1 MQKIVKRA
9 GLNQWPRLFQNL
21 RSSRETELLGE
32 GFQLQTVVAWLG
44 NSPTVAL
51 KSYLQ
56 VREEDYQKATQG
68 GAEKAKQNTPES
80 VRLASNVASN
90 TPA

>member
-9 GLNQWPRLFQNL
+9 GLNQWPRLFQNM
-21 RSSRETELLGE
+21 RSSRETELLSE

-56 VREEDYQKATQG
+56 VREDDYKKATQKATQYPAVT
-68 GAEKAKQNTPES
+68 AEIDG
-80 VRLASNVASN
+80 
-90 TPA
+90 